1 MNRRLRPA
9 RRSLNL
15 PSPDVAIVAKMS
27 TPDLA
32 PLPRRLVGAALALL
46 ALLAVS
52 LVAAQ
57 QQPDEAPAQ
66 QPGQEA
72 VQLAV
77 VNPIQLRTEI
87 YIVSLVTLDDGSK
100 EERFTEATSAIP
112 GQVIEYRVFATNV
125 GETTLPAGRVQV
137 TGPIMEGMQFVA
149 GSATPASRRVL
160 TEFSADGTNFGTSP
174 LIIGEGDDREVVN
187 PQNYKAV
194 RWTLLEPLEPGQE
207 EPFYYRVTLL

>member
-1 MNRRLRPA
+1 MNTRDHRAVSGNTPGTTPGSAGQRL
-9 RRSLNL
+9 L
-15 PSPDVAIVAKMS
+15 
-27 TPDLA
+27 
-32 PLPRRLVGAALALL
+32 GAALALL
-46 ALLAVS
+46 VLLAAS
-52 LVAAQ
+52 LVTAQ
-57 QQPDEAPAQ
+57 VQ
-66 QPGQEA
+66 QPGQTTQDTQTQDTQTQDAQTTTPA
-72 VQLAV
+72 VS
-77 VNPIQLRTEI
+77 NPIELRTEI
-87 YIVSLVTLDDGSK
+87 YIVSLVTLDDGTK

-137 TGPIMEGMQFVA
+137 TGPVMEGMQFVA

-187 PQNYKAV
+187 PQDYKAV

-207 EPFYYRVTLL
+207 EPFYYRVTLM